1 MKTRLKAVSLSLIAA
16 CTLAACQNTTV
27 PLDGRIDVPQQF
39 SQAEAARGS
48 AEIGRWWQ
56 SWHDPV
62 LSALVEQGLQQSPDV
77 QIAVSRL
84 NEARA
89 TSRMARADLG
99 PQAGL
104 SGSAGIVRGNVDNPL
119 NDNTRALR
127 GQFPQT
133 AGLTDG
139 SQDIKGN
146 SLFPQTAGLTDGSQD
161 IKGNSLLGGA
171 SASWEPDIFGG
182 KRSDAD
188 AAAYAAMGV
197 QAQLY
202 GAQMLVA
209 GDIANHYFSARAAQK
224 RLQTASQNI
233 AVMQRMAQYVQGRF
247 QAGQATRYEVDEV
260 QSRLAAVRAQQSTI
274 QSEYDAAARA
284 IAVLTGQTP
293 QSFTLPESSVNVLA
307 QQPAAP
313 AGQTPQGMLERR
325 PDIRAHA
332 AQVNAYA
339 AKLASAKADLLPR
352 FTINFLG
359 QGGRIE
365 VDGDTALKGWGSLL
379 SVGIQM
385 PIFTNGR
392 IQANIAAADARLQ
405 TALLQYDQ
413 TVLRALGEVDNA
425 YQAQA
430 ALERQNRL
438 LADAQQQAA
447 RQAADAQKLFRHGN
461 KTLDEALR
469 AQLGEQEMAD
479 NLTRSQ
485 LARAQMTVNLYKA
498 LGGGWNEMQTP

>member
-1 MKTRLKAVSLSLIAA
+1 MNSRLKTASLSLIAA
-16 CTLAACQNTTV
+16 CTLVACQNTTV
-27 PLDGRIDVPQQF
+27 PLDSRIEVPRQF

-48 AEIGRWWQ
+48 AEIARWWQ
-56 SWHDPV
+56 NWQDP
-62 LSALVEQGLQQSPDV
+62 LLGSLIEQGLQQSHDV

-99 PQAGL
+99 PQVGL
-104 SGSAGIVRGNVDNPL
+104 SGSAGIMRGEMDNPL
-119 NDNTRALR
+119 GDNARALL

-133 AGLTDG
+133 ADMAA
-139 SQDIKGN
+139 SRQM
-146 SLFPQTAGLTDGSQD
+146 
-161 IKGNSLLGGA
+161 GGV
-171 SASWEPDIFGG
+171 SASWEPDIFGQ

-188 AAAYAAMGV
+188 AAAYAALGV
-197 QAQLY
+197 QEQLY

-209 GDIANHYFSARAAQK
+209 GDIADHYFSARAAQK

-247 QAGQATRYEVDEV
+247 QAGQATRYEVNEV

-293 QSFTLPESSVNVLA
+293 QSFRLPESSVNVLA

-313 AGQTPQGMLERR
+313 EGQTPQGMLERR

-365 VDGDTALKGWGSLL
+365 VDGDSALKGWGSLL

-479 NLTRSQ
+479 SLTRSQ

>member
-1 MKTRLKAVSLSLIAA
+1 MNKQIKAWSFSLMAA

-48 AEIGRWWQ
+48 AEIARWWQ
-56 SWHDPV
+56 NWQDP
-62 LSALVEQGLQQSPDV
+62 LLGSLIEQGLQQSHDV

-99 PQAGL
+99 PQVGL
-104 SGSAGIVRGNVDNPL
+104 SGSAGIMRGEMDNPL
-119 NDNTRALR
+119 GDNARALL

-133 AGLTDG
+133 ADMAA
-139 SQDIKGN
+139 SRQM
-146 SLFPQTAGLTDGSQD
+146 
-161 IKGNSLLGGA
+161 GGV
-171 SASWEPDIFGG
+171 SASWEPDIFGQ

-188 AAAYAAMGV
+188 AAAYAALGV
-197 QAQLY
+197 QEQLY

-209 GDIANHYFSARAAQK
+209 GDIADHYFSARAAQK
-224 RLQTASQNI
+224 RLQTASRNI

-247 QAGQATRYEVDEV
+247 QAGQATRYEVNEV

-293 QSFTLPESSVNVLA
+293 QSFRLPESRVNVLA

-313 AGQTPQGMLERR
+313 EGQTPQGMLERR

-365 VDGDTALKGWGSLL
+365 VDGDSALKGWGSLL

-479 NLTRSQ
+479 SLTRSQ

>member
-1 MKTRLKAVSLSLIAA
+1 MNKQIKAWSFSLMAA

-27 PLDGRIDVPQQF
+27 PLDGRIDVPPQF

-48 AEIGRWWQ
+48 VDIGHWWQ

-119 NDNTRALR
+119 NDNTRA
-127 GQFPQT
+127 
-133 AGLTDG
+133 
-139 SQDIKGN
+139 
-146 SLFPQTAGLTDGSQD
+146 
-161 IKGNSLLGGA
+161 SLLGGA

-188 AAAYAAMGV
+188 AAAYAALGV
-197 QAQLY
+197 QEQLY

-209 GDIANHYFSARAAQK
+209 GDIADHYFSARAAQK
-224 RLQTASQNI
+224 RLQTASRNI

-247 QAGQATRYEVDEV
+247 QAGQATRYEVNEV

-293 QSFTLPESSVNVLA
+293 QSFRLPESSVNVLA

-313 AGQTPQGMLERR
+313 EGQTPQGMLERR

-365 VDGDTALKGWGSLL
+365 VDGDSALKGWGSLL

>member
-1 MKTRLKAVSLSLIAA
+1 MNKQIKAWSFSLMAA

-27 PLDGRIDVPQQF
+27 PLDGRIDVPPQF

-48 AEIGRWWQ
+48 VDIGRWWQ

-119 NDNTRALR
+119 NDNTRA
-127 GQFPQT
+127 
-133 AGLTDG
+133 
-139 SQDIKGN
+139 
-146 SLFPQTAGLTDGSQD
+146 
-161 IKGNSLLGGA
+161 SLLGGA

-188 AAAYAAMGV
+188 AAAYAALGV
-197 QAQLY
+197 QEQLY

-209 GDIANHYFSARAAQK
+209 GDIADHYFSARAAQK
-224 RLQTASQNI
+224 RLQTASRNI

-247 QAGQATRYEVDEV
+247 QAGQATRYEVNEV

-293 QSFTLPESSVNVLA
+293 QSFRLPESSVNVLA

-313 AGQTPQGMLERR
+313 EGQTPQGMLERR

-365 VDGDTALKGWGSLL
+365 VDGDSALKGWGSLL

-479 NLTRSQ
+479 SLTRSQ

>member
-1 MKTRLKAVSLSLIAA
+1 MNKQIKAWSFSLMAA

-27 PLDGRIDVPQQF
+27 PLEGRIDVPQQF

-48 AEIGRWWQ
+48 VDIGHWWQ

-119 NDNTRALR
+119 NDNTRA
-127 GQFPQT
+127 
-133 AGLTDG
+133 
-139 SQDIKGN
+139 
-146 SLFPQTAGLTDGSQD
+146 
-161 IKGNSLLGGA
+161 SLLGGA

-188 AAAYAAMGV
+188 AAAYAALGV
-197 QAQLY
+197 QEQLY

-209 GDIANHYFSARAAQK
+209 GDIADHYFSARAAQK

-293 QSFTLPESSVNVLA
+293 QSFRLPESRVNVLA

-313 AGQTPQGMLERR
+313 EGQTPQGMLERR

-365 VDGDTALKGWGSLL
+365 VDGDSALKGWGSLL

>member
-1 MKTRLKAVSLSLIAA
+1 MNKQIKAWSFSLMAA

-48 AEIGRWWQ
+48 AEIARWWQ
-56 SWHDPV
+56 NWQDP
-62 LSALVEQGLQQSPDV
+62 LLGSLIEQGLQQSPDV

-104 SGSAGIVRGNVDNPL
+104 SGSAGIMRGEMDNPL
-119 NDNTRALR
+119 GDNARALL

-133 AGLTDG
+133 ADMAA
-139 SQDIKGN
+139 SRQM
-146 SLFPQTAGLTDGSQD
+146 
-161 IKGNSLLGGA
+161 GGV
-171 SASWEPDIFGG
+171 SASWEPDIFGQ

-188 AAAYAAMGV
+188 AAAYAALGV
-197 QAQLY
+197 QEQLY

-209 GDIANHYFSARAAQK
+209 GDIADHYFSARAAQK
-224 RLQTASQNI
+224 RLQTASRNI
-233 AVMQRMAQYVQGRF
+233 ATMQRMAQYVQGRF

-293 QSFTLPESSVNVLA
+293 QSFRLPESSVNVLA

-313 AGQTPQGMLERR
+313 EGQTPQGMLERR

-365 VDGDTALKGWGSLL
+365 VDGDSALKGWGSLL

-479 NLTRSQ
+479 SLTRSQ

>member
-1 MKTRLKAVSLSLIAA
+1 MNKQIKAWSFSLMAA

-119 NDNTRALR
+119 NDN
-127 GQFPQT
+127 
-133 AGLTDG
+133 
-139 SQDIKGN
+139 
-146 SLFPQTAGLTDGSQD
+146 
-161 IKGNSLLGGA
+161 SLLGGA

-188 AAAYAAMGV
+188 AAAYAALGV
-197 QAQLY
+197 QEQLY

-209 GDIANHYFSARAAQK
+209 GDIADHYFSARAAQK
-224 RLQTASQNI
+224 RLQTASRNI

-247 QAGQATRYEVDEV
+247 QAGQATRYEVNEV

-293 QSFTLPESSVNVLA
+293 QSFRLPESSVNVLA

-313 AGQTPQGMLERR
+313 EGQTPQGMLERR

-365 VDGDTALKGWGSLL
+365 VDGDSALKGWGSLL

-479 NLTRSQ
+479 SLTRSQ

>member
-1 MKTRLKAVSLSLIAA
+1 MNKQIKAWSFSLMAA

-27 PLDGRIDVPQQF
+27 PLEGRIDVPQQF

-48 AEIGRWWQ
+48 VDIGHWWQ

-119 NDNTRALR
+119 NDNTRA
-127 GQFPQT
+127 
-133 AGLTDG
+133 
-139 SQDIKGN
+139 
-146 SLFPQTAGLTDGSQD
+146 
-161 IKGNSLLGGA
+161 SLLGGA

-188 AAAYAAMGV
+188 AAAYAALGV
-197 QAQLY
+197 QEQLY

-209 GDIANHYFSARAAQK
+209 GDIADHYFSARAAQK
-224 RLQTASQNI
+224 RLQTASRNI

-247 QAGQATRYEVDEV
+247 QAGQATRYEVNEV

-293 QSFTLPESSVNVLA
+293 QSFRLPESSVNVLA

-313 AGQTPQGMLERR
+313 EGQTPQGMLERR

-339 AKLASAKADLLPR
+339 AKLASAKSDLLPR

-365 VDGDTALKGWGSLL
+365 VDGDSALKGWGSLL

-479 NLTRSQ
+479 SLTRSQ

>member
-1 MKTRLKAVSLSLIAA
+1 MNKQIKAWSFSLMAA

-27 PLDGRIDVPQQF
+27 PLDGRIDVPPQF

-48 AEIGRWWQ
+48 VDIGHWWQ

-119 NDNTRALR
+119 NDNTRA
-127 GQFPQT
+127 
-133 AGLTDG
+133 
-139 SQDIKGN
+139 
-146 SLFPQTAGLTDGSQD
+146 
-161 IKGNSLLGGA
+161 SLLGGA

-188 AAAYAAMGV
+188 AAAYAALGV
-197 QAQLY
+197 QEQLY

-209 GDIANHYFSARAAQK
+209 GDIADHYFSARAAQK
-224 RLQTASQNI
+224 RLQTASRNI

-247 QAGQATRYEVDEV
+247 QAGQATRYEVNEV

-293 QSFTLPESSVNVLA
+293 QSFRLPESRVNVLA

-313 AGQTPQGMLERR
+313 EGQTPQGMLERR

-365 VDGDTALKGWGSLL
+365 VDGDSALKGWGSLL

-479 NLTRSQ
+479 SLTRSQ

>member
-1 MKTRLKAVSLSLIAA
+1 MNKQIKAWSFSLMAA

-27 PLDGRIDVPQQF
+27 PLEGRIDVPQQF

-48 AEIGRWWQ
+48 VDIGHWWQ

-119 NDNTRALR
+119 NDNTR
-127 GQFPQT
+127 
-133 AGLTDG
+133 
-139 SQDIKGN
+139 
-146 SLFPQTAGLTDGSQD
+146 
-161 IKGNSLLGGA
+161 SLLGGA

-188 AAAYAAMGV
+188 AAAYAALGV
-197 QAQLY
+197 QEQLY

-209 GDIANHYFSARAAQK
+209 GDIADHYFSARAAQK

-247 QAGQATRYEVDEV
+247 QAGQATRYEVNEV

-293 QSFTLPESSVNVLA
+293 QSFRLPESSVNVLA

-313 AGQTPQGMLERR
+313 EGQTPQGMLERR

-365 VDGDTALKGWGSLL
+365 VDGDSALKGWGSLL

>member
-1 MKTRLKAVSLSLIAA
+1 MNKQIKAWSFSLMAA

-48 AEIGRWWQ
+48 AEIARWWQ
-56 SWHDPV
+56 NWQDP
-62 LSALVEQGLQQSPDV
+62 LLGSLIEQGLQQSHDV

-99 PQAGL
+99 PQVGL
-104 SGSAGIVRGNVDNPL
+104 SGSAGIMRGEMDNPL
-119 NDNTRALR
+119 GDNARALL

-133 AGLTDG
+133 ADMAA
-139 SQDIKGN
+139 SRQM
-146 SLFPQTAGLTDGSQD
+146 
-161 IKGNSLLGGA
+161 GGV
-171 SASWEPDIFGG
+171 SASWEPDIFGQ

-188 AAAYAAMGV
+188 AAAYAALGV
-197 QAQLY
+197 QEQLY

-209 GDIANHYFSARAAQK
+209 GDIADHYFSARAAQK
-224 RLQTASQNI
+224 RLQTASRNI

-293 QSFTLPESSVNVLA
+293 QSFRLPESRVNVLA

-313 AGQTPQGMLERR
+313 EGQTPQGMLERR

-365 VDGDTALKGWGSLL
+365 VDGDSALKGWGSLL

-479 NLTRSQ
+479 SLTRSQ

>member
-1 MKTRLKAVSLSLIAA
+1 MRITLVGTGYVGLVTGACLAEYGNEVVCLDLDPGKIDLLKRGVIPIFEPGLEEMVRRNAAAGRLHFTTDIREAVEHGLI
-16 CTLAACQNTTV
+16 
-27 PLDGRIDVPQQF
+27 QF
-39 SQAEAARGS
+39 IAVGTPPGEDGS
-48 AEIGRWWQ
+48 ADLK
-56 SWHDPV
+56 HV
-62 LSALVEQGLQQSPDV
+62 L
-77 QIAVSRL
+77 
-84 NEARA
+84 
-89 TSRMARADLG
+89 
-99 PQAGL
+99 
-104 SGSAGIVRGNVDNPL
+104 
-119 NDNTRALR
+119 
-127 GQFPQT
+127 
-133 AGLTDG
+133 
-139 SQDIKGN
+139 
-146 SLFPQTAGLTDGSQD
+146 
-161 IKGNSLLGGA
+161 
-171 SASWEPDIFGG
+171 
-182 KRSDAD
+182 
-188 AAAYAAMGV
+188 
-197 QAQLY
+197 
-202 GAQMLVA
+202 
-209 GDIANHYFSARAAQK
+209 
-224 RLQTASQNI
+224 
-233 AVMQRMAQYVQGRF
+233 
-247 QAGQATRYEVDEV
+247 
-260 QSRLAAVRAQQSTI
+260 
-274 QSEYDAAARA
+274 AAARA

-293 QSFTLPESSVNVLA
+293 QSFRLPESSVNVLA

-313 AGQTPQGMLERR
+313 EGQTPQGMLERR

-365 VDGDTALKGWGSLL
+365 VDGDSALKGWGSLL

-430 ALERQNRL
+430 SLARQNRL

-479 NLTRSQ
+479 SLTRSQ

>member
-27 PLDGRIDVPQQF
+27 PLDGRIDVPPQF

-48 AEIGRWWQ
+48 VDIGHWWQ

-119 NDNTRALR
+119 NDNTRA
-127 GQFPQT
+127 
-133 AGLTDG
+133 
-139 SQDIKGN
+139 
-146 SLFPQTAGLTDGSQD
+146 
-161 IKGNSLLGGA
+161 SLLGGA

-188 AAAYAAMGV
+188 AAAYAALGV
-197 QAQLY
+197 QEQLY

-209 GDIANHYFSARAAQK
+209 GDIADHYFSARAAQK
-224 RLQTASQNI
+224 RLQTASRNI

-247 QAGQATRYEVDEV
+247 QAGQATRYEVNEV

-293 QSFTLPESSVNVLA
+293 QSFRLPESSVNVLA

-313 AGQTPQGMLERR
+313 EGQTPQGMLERR

-365 VDGDTALKGWGSLL
+365 VDGDSALKGWGSLL

-479 NLTRSQ
+479 SLTRSQ

>member
-1 MKTRLKAVSLSLIAA
+1 MNKQIKAWSFSLMAA

-27 PLDGRIDVPQQF
+27 PLDGRIDVPPQF

-48 AEIGRWWQ
+48 VDIGHWWQ

-119 NDNTRALR
+119 NDNTRA
-127 GQFPQT
+127 
-133 AGLTDG
+133 
-139 SQDIKGN
+139 
-146 SLFPQTAGLTDGSQD
+146 
-161 IKGNSLLGGA
+161 SLLGGA

-188 AAAYAAMGV
+188 AAAYAALGV
-197 QAQLY
+197 QEQLY

-209 GDIANHYFSARAAQK
+209 GDIADHYFSARAAQK
-224 RLQTASQNI
+224 RLQTASRNI
-233 AVMQRMAQYVQGRF
+233 ATMQRMAQYVQGRF
-247 QAGQATRYEVDEV
+247 QAGQATRYEVNEV

-293 QSFTLPESSVNVLA
+293 QSFRLPESSVNVLA

-313 AGQTPQGMLERR
+313 EGQTPQGMLERR

-365 VDGDTALKGWGSLL
+365 VDGDSALKGWGSLL

-479 NLTRSQ
+479 SLTRSQ

>member
-1 MKTRLKAVSLSLIAA
+1 MNKQIKAWSFSLMAA

-27 PLDGRIDVPQQF
+27 PLDGRIDVPPQF

-48 AEIGRWWQ
+48 VDIGHWWQ

-119 NDNTRALR
+119 NDNTRA
-127 GQFPQT
+127 
-133 AGLTDG
+133 
-139 SQDIKGN
+139 
-146 SLFPQTAGLTDGSQD
+146 
-161 IKGNSLLGGA
+161 SLLGGA

-188 AAAYAAMGV
+188 AAAYAALGV
-197 QAQLY
+197 QEQLY

-209 GDIANHYFSARAAQK
+209 GDIADHYFSARAAQK
-224 RLQTASQNI
+224 RLQTASRNI

-293 QSFTLPESSVNVLA
+293 QSFRLPESSVNVLA

-313 AGQTPQGMLERR
+313 EGQTPQGMLERR

-365 VDGDTALKGWGSLL
+365 VDGDSALKGWGSLL

-479 NLTRSQ
+479 SLTRSQ

>member
-1 MKTRLKAVSLSLIAA
+1 MNKQIKAWSFSLMAA

-27 PLDGRIDVPQQF
+27 PLDGRIDVPPQF

-48 AEIGRWWQ
+48 VDIGHWWQ

-119 NDNTRALR
+119 NDNTRA
-127 GQFPQT
+127 
-133 AGLTDG
+133 
-139 SQDIKGN
+139 
-146 SLFPQTAGLTDGSQD
+146 
-161 IKGNSLLGGA
+161 SLLGGA

-188 AAAYAAMGV
+188 AAAYAALGV
-197 QAQLY
+197 QEQLY

-209 GDIANHYFSARAAQK
+209 GDIADHYFSARAAQK

-293 QSFTLPESSVNVLA
+293 QSFRLPESSVNVLA

-313 AGQTPQGMLERR
+313 EGQTPQGMLERR

-365 VDGDTALKGWGSLL
+365 VDGDSALKGWGSLL

-479 NLTRSQ
+479 SLTRSQ

>member
-1 MKTRLKAVSLSLIAA
+1 MNKQIKAWSFSLMAA

-27 PLDGRIDVPQQF
+27 PLDGRIDVPPQF

-48 AEIGRWWQ
+48 VDIGHWWQ

-119 NDNTRALR
+119 NDNTRA
-127 GQFPQT
+127 
-133 AGLTDG
+133 
-139 SQDIKGN
+139 
-146 SLFPQTAGLTDGSQD
+146 
-161 IKGNSLLGGA
+161 SLLGGA

-188 AAAYAAMGV
+188 AAAYAALGV
-197 QAQLY
+197 QEQLY

-209 GDIANHYFSARAAQK
+209 GDIADHYFSARAAQK

-233 AVMQRMAQYVQGRF
+233 ATMQRMAQYVQGRF

-293 QSFTLPESSVNVLA
+293 QSFRLPESSVNVLA

-313 AGQTPQGMLERR
+313 EGQTPQGMLERR

-365 VDGDTALKGWGSLL
+365 VDGDSALKGWGSLL

-479 NLTRSQ
+479 SLTRSQ

>member
-48 AEIGRWWQ
+48 AEIARWWQ
-56 SWHDPV
+56 NWQDP
-62 LSALVEQGLQQSPDV
+62 LLGSLIEQGLQQSHDV

-99 PQAGL
+99 PQVGL
-104 SGSAGIVRGNVDNPL
+104 SGSAGIMRGEMDNPL
-119 NDNTRALR
+119 GDNARALL

-133 AGLTDG
+133 ADMAA
-139 SQDIKGN
+139 SRQM
-146 SLFPQTAGLTDGSQD
+146 
-161 IKGNSLLGGA
+161 GGV
-171 SASWEPDIFGG
+171 SASWEPDIFGQ

-188 AAAYAAMGV
+188 AAAYAALGV
-197 QAQLY
+197 QEQLY

-209 GDIANHYFSARAAQK
+209 GDIADHYFSARAAQK
-224 RLQTASQNI
+224 RLQTASRNI

-247 QAGQATRYEVDEV
+247 QAGQATRYEVNEV

-293 QSFTLPESSVNVLA
+293 QSFRLPESSVNVLA

-313 AGQTPQGMLERR
+313 EGQTPQGMLERR

-365 VDGDTALKGWGSLL
+365 VDGDSALKGWGSLL

-479 NLTRSQ
+479 SLTRSQ

>member
-1 MKTRLKAVSLSLIAA
+1 MNAAQWKTWPLSVITV
-16 CTLAACQNTTV
+16 CILAACQSTTV
-27 PLDGRIDVPQQF
+27 PLDSQIDVPQQF

-56 SWHDPV
+56 NWHDPV
-62 LSALVEQGLQQSPDV
+62 LSGLIEQGLQQSHDV
-77 QIAVSRL
+77 RIAVSRL

-89 TSRMARADLG
+89 TGRMARADLG

-104 SGSAGIVRGNVDNPL
+104 SGSAGVMRGEVDNPL
-119 NDNTRALR
+119 SNDARAVL

-133 AGLTDG
+133 ADLADS
-139 SQDIKGN
+139 SQSIKGN
-146 SLFPQTAGLTDGSQD
+146 SLM
-161 IKGNSLLGGA
+161 GGV
-171 SASWEPDIFGG
+171 SASWEPDIFGQ

-188 AAAYAAMGV
+188 AAAYAALGV
-197 QAQLY
+197 QEQLY

-209 GDIANHYFSARAAQK
+209 GDIAEQYFQARAAQK
-224 RLQTASQNI
+224 QLQTAQQGI
-233 AVMQRMAQYVQGRF
+233 ATMQRMAQYVQGRF
-247 QAGQATRYEVDEV
+247 KAGQVTRYEVDDV
-260 QSRLAAVRAQQSTI
+260 QSKLSALRAKQSTI
-274 QSEYDAAARA
+274 QAQYDAAVRS

-293 QSFTLPESSVNVLA
+293 QSFSLPASSADVLA
-307 QQPAAP
+307 LQPAAP

-339 AKLASAKADLLPR
+339 AKFASAKADLLPR
-352 FTINFLG
+352 FTINFMG

-365 VDGDTALKGWGSLL
+365 IGSDSPALKGWGSLL

-392 IQANIAAADARLQ
+392 IKANIAAADARLQ

-413 TVLRALGEVDNA
+413 TLLKALGEVDSA
-425 YQAQA
+425 YQAQM
-430 ALERQNRL
+430 ALARQNGL
-438 LADAQQQAA
+438 LKQAHNQAA
-447 RQAADAQKLFRHGN
+447 KQATDAQKLFRYGN

-469 AQLGEQEMAD
+469 AQLSEQEMAD
-479 NLTRSQ
+479 NLTQSQ

-498 LGGGWNEMQTP
+498 LGGGWIEM

>member
-1 MKTRLKAVSLSLIAA
+1 MNKQIKAWSFSLMAA

-27 PLDGRIDVPQQF
+27 PLDGRIDVPPQF

-48 AEIGRWWQ
+48 VDIGHWWQ

-62 LSALVEQGLQQSPDV
+62 LSALVEQGLQQSHDV

-119 NDNTRALR
+119 NDNTRAL
-127 GQFPQT
+127 
-133 AGLTDG
+133 
-139 SQDIKGN
+139 
-146 SLFPQTAGLTDGSQD
+146 
-161 IKGNSLLGGA
+161 LGGA

-188 AAAYAAMGV
+188 AAAYAALGV
-197 QAQLY
+197 QEQLY

-209 GDIANHYFSARAAQK
+209 GDIADHYFSARAAQK

-247 QAGQATRYEVDEV
+247 QAGQATRYEVNEV

-293 QSFTLPESSVNVLA
+293 QSFRLPESSVNVLA

-313 AGQTPQGMLERR
+313 EGQTPQGMLERR

-365 VDGDTALKGWGSLL
+365 VDGDSALKGWGSLL

-479 NLTRSQ
+479 SLTRSQ

>member
-1 MKTRLKAVSLSLIAA
+1 MNKQIKAWSFSLMAA

-48 AEIGRWWQ
+48 AEIARWWQ
-56 SWHDPV
+56 NWQDP
-62 LSALVEQGLQQSPDV
+62 LLGSLIEQGLQQSHDV

-99 PQAGL
+99 PQVGL
-104 SGSAGIVRGNVDNPL
+104 SGSAGIMRGEMDNPL
-119 NDNTRALR
+119 GDNARALL

-133 AGLTDG
+133 ADMAA
-139 SQDIKGN
+139 SRQM
-146 SLFPQTAGLTDGSQD
+146 
-161 IKGNSLLGGA
+161 GGV
-171 SASWEPDIFGG
+171 SASWEPDIFGQ

-188 AAAYAAMGV
+188 AAAYAALGV
-197 QAQLY
+197 QEQLY

-209 GDIANHYFSARAAQK
+209 GDIADHYFSARAAQK
-224 RLQTASQNI
+224 RLQTASRNI

-247 QAGQATRYEVDEV
+247 QAGQATRYEVNEV

-293 QSFTLPESSVNVLA
+293 QSFRLPESSVNVLA

-313 AGQTPQGMLERR
+313 EGQTPQGMLERR

-365 VDGDTALKGWGSLL
+365 VDGDSALKGWGSLL

>member
-1 MKTRLKAVSLSLIAA
+1 MNKQIKAWSFSLMAA

-27 PLDGRIDVPQQF
+27 PLDGRIDVPPQF

-48 AEIGRWWQ
+48 VDIGHWWQ

-119 NDNTRALR
+119 NDNTRA
-127 GQFPQT
+127 
-133 AGLTDG
+133 
-139 SQDIKGN
+139 
-146 SLFPQTAGLTDGSQD
+146 
-161 IKGNSLLGGA
+161 SLLGGA

-188 AAAYAAMGV
+188 AAAYAALGV
-197 QAQLY
+197 QEQLY

-209 GDIANHYFSARAAQK
+209 GDIADHYFSARAAQK
-224 RLQTASQNI
+224 RLQTASRNI

-293 QSFTLPESSVNVLA
+293 QSFRLPESRVNVLA

-313 AGQTPQGMLERR
+313 EGQTPQGMLERR

-365 VDGDTALKGWGSLL
+365 VDGDSALKGWGSLL

-479 NLTRSQ
+479 SLTRSQ

>member
-1 MKTRLKAVSLSLIAA
+1 MNKQIKAWSFSLMAA

-27 PLDGRIDVPQQF
+27 PLDGRIDVPPQF

-48 AEIGRWWQ
+48 VDIGHWWQ

-119 NDNTRALR
+119 NDNTRA
-127 GQFPQT
+127 
-133 AGLTDG
+133 
-139 SQDIKGN
+139 
-146 SLFPQTAGLTDGSQD
+146 
-161 IKGNSLLGGA
+161 SLLGGA

-188 AAAYAAMGV
+188 AAAYAALGV
-197 QAQLY
+197 QEQLY

-209 GDIANHYFSARAAQK
+209 GDIADHYFSARAAQK
-224 RLQTASQNI
+224 RLQTASRNI

-247 QAGQATRYEVDEV
+247 QAGQATRYEVNEV

-293 QSFTLPESSVNVLA
+293 QSFRLPEGSINVLA

-313 AGQTPQGMLERR
+313 EGQTPQGMLERR

-365 VDGDTALKGWGSLL
+365 VDGDSALKGWGSLL

-479 NLTRSQ
+479 SLTRSQ

>member
-1 MKTRLKAVSLSLIAA
+1 MNKQIKAWSFSLMAA

-119 NDNTRALR
+119 NDNTRA
-127 GQFPQT
+127 
-133 AGLTDG
+133 
-139 SQDIKGN
+139 
-146 SLFPQTAGLTDGSQD
+146 
-161 IKGNSLLGGA
+161 SLLGGA

-188 AAAYAAMGV
+188 AAAYAALGV
-197 QAQLY
+197 QEQLY

-209 GDIANHYFSARAAQK
+209 GDIADHYFSARAAQK
-224 RLQTASQNI
+224 RLQTASRNI

-247 QAGQATRYEVDEV
+247 QAGQATRYEVNEV

-293 QSFTLPESSVNVLA
+293 QSFRLPESSVNVLA

-313 AGQTPQGMLERR
+313 EGQTPQGMLERR

-365 VDGDTALKGWGSLL
+365 VDGDSALKGWGSLL

-479 NLTRSQ
+479 SLTRSQ

>member
-1 MKTRLKAVSLSLIAA
+1 MNKQIKAWSFSLMAA

-27 PLDGRIDVPQQF
+27 PLDGRIDVPPQF

-48 AEIGRWWQ
+48 VDIGHWWQ

-119 NDNTRALR
+119 NDNTRA
-127 GQFPQT
+127 
-133 AGLTDG
+133 
-139 SQDIKGN
+139 
-146 SLFPQTAGLTDGSQD
+146 
-161 IKGNSLLGGA
+161 SLLGGA

-188 AAAYAAMGV
+188 AAAYAALGV
-197 QAQLY
+197 QEQLY

-209 GDIANHYFSARAAQK
+209 GDIADHYFSARAAQK
-224 RLQTASQNI
+224 RLQTASRNI
-233 AVMQRMAQYVQGRF
+233 ATMQRMAQYVQGRF
-247 QAGQATRYEVDEV
+247 QAGQATRYEVNEV

-293 QSFTLPESSVNVLA
+293 QSFRLPESSVNVLA

-313 AGQTPQGMLERR
+313 EGQTPQGMLERR

-365 VDGDTALKGWGSLL
+365 VDGDSALKGWGSLL

>member
-27 PLDGRIDVPQQF
+27 PLDGRIDVPPQF

-48 AEIGRWWQ
+48 AEIARWWQ
-56 SWHDPV
+56 NWQDP
-62 LSALVEQGLQQSPDV
+62 LLGSLIEQGLQQSHDV

-99 PQAGL
+99 PQVGL
-104 SGSAGIVRGNVDNPL
+104 SGSAGIMRGEMDNPL
-119 NDNTRALR
+119 GDNARALL

-133 AGLTDG
+133 ADMAA
-139 SQDIKGN
+139 SRQM
-146 SLFPQTAGLTDGSQD
+146 
-161 IKGNSLLGGA
+161 GGV
-171 SASWEPDIFGG
+171 SASWEPDIFGQ

-188 AAAYAAMGV
+188 AAAYAALGV
-197 QAQLY
+197 QEQLY

-209 GDIANHYFSARAAQK
+209 GDIADHYFSARAAQK
-224 RLQTASQNI
+224 RLQTASRNI
-233 AVMQRMAQYVQGRF
+233 AIMQRMAQYVQGRF

-293 QSFTLPESSVNVLA
+293 QSFRLPESSVNVLA

-313 AGQTPQGMLERR
+313 EGQTPQGMLERR

>member
-1 MKTRLKAVSLSLIAA
+1 MKPQLKTLPAGLAAVLM
-16 CTLAACQNTTV
+16 LAACQSTTV
-27 PLDGRIDVPQQF
+27 PLNSQIQVPQQF

-56 SWHDPV
+56 NWHDPV
-62 LSALVEQGLQQSPDV
+62 LSGLIEQGLQQSFDV
-77 QIAVSRL
+77 RIAVSRL

-89 TSRMARADLG
+89 TGRMARADLG

-104 SGSAGIVRGNVDNPL
+104 SGSAGVMRGRVDNPL
-119 NDNTRALR
+119 SEDARALL

-133 AGLTDG
+133 ADLADS
-139 SQDIKGN
+139 SQSIKGN
-146 SLFPQTAGLTDGSQD
+146 SLT
-161 IKGNSLLGGA
+161 GGV
-171 SASWEPDIFGG
+171 SASWEPDIFGQ

-188 AAAYAAMGV
+188 AAAYAALGA
-197 QAQLY
+197 QEQLY

-209 GDIANHYFSARAAQK
+209 GDIAEHYFQARAAQK
-224 RLQTASQNI
+224 QLQTAQQSI
-233 AVMQRMAQYVQGRF
+233 ATMQRMAQYVQGRF
-247 QAGQATRYEVDEV
+247 NAGQVTRYEVGDV
-260 QSRLAAVRAQQSTI
+260 QSKLAALRAKQSTI
-274 QSEYDAAARA
+274 QAQYDAAVRS

-293 QSFTLPESSVNVLA
+293 QSFSLPASSADVLA

-365 VDGDTALKGWGSLL
+365 IGSDSPALKGWGSLL

-392 IQANIAAADARLQ
+392 VKANIDAADARLQ

-413 TVLRALGEVDNA
+413 TLLKALGEVDSA
-425 YQAQA
+425 YQTQTALARQNGLLKQAHEQA
-430 ALERQNRL
+430 AK
-438 LADAQQQAA
+438 QAG
-447 RQAADAQKLFRHGN
+447 DAQKLFRYGN

-469 AQLGEQEMAD
+469 AQLSEQEMAD
-479 NLTRSQ
+479 NLTQSQ

-498 LGGGWNEMQTP
+498 LGGGWHEM

>member
-48 AEIGRWWQ
+48 AEIARWWQ
-56 SWHDPV
+56 NWQDP
-62 LSALVEQGLQQSPDV
+62 LLGSLIEQGLQQSHDV

-99 PQAGL
+99 PQVGL
-104 SGSAGIVRGNVDNPL
+104 SGSAGIMRGEMDNPL
-119 NDNTRALR
+119 GDNARALL

-133 AGLTDG
+133 ADMAA
-139 SQDIKGN
+139 SRQM
-146 SLFPQTAGLTDGSQD
+146 
-161 IKGNSLLGGA
+161 GGV
-171 SASWEPDIFGG
+171 SASWEPDIFGQ

-188 AAAYAAMGV
+188 AAAYAALGV
-197 QAQLY
+197 QEQLY

-209 GDIANHYFSARAAQK
+209 GDIADHYFSARAAQK
-224 RLQTASQNI
+224 RLQTASRNI

-293 QSFTLPESSVNVLA
+293 QSFRLPESRVNVLA

-313 AGQTPQGMLERR
+313 EGQTPQGMLERR

-365 VDGDTALKGWGSLL
+365 VDGDSALKGWGSLL

-479 NLTRSQ
+479 SLTRSQ